1 MSDQSKKLAHELGGA
16 EWVGGKFYNPM
27 LRVYR
32 KGDMESMADLWI
44 SFERTVRVSDNGS
57 DNDLPLSLGHF
68 PIFDTS
74 NYEKTLPSP
83 MAAKGGYFLPMHRMF
98 RFHLHR
104 DHVLMRRQSARQC
117 GSSSRPAKNS
127 LSSYTSV
134 V

>member
-1 MSDQSKKLAHELGGA
+1 MGR
-16 EWVGGKFYNPM
+16 GKVLQPDAQG
-27 LRVYR
+27 LPQGR
-32 KGDMESMADLWI
+32 MESMADLWI

-57 DNDLPLSLGHF
+57 ENDLPPSLGHF